1 MAAAVTVDHAAATR
15 RRTWEAGTRRPS
27 PPGVGS
33 LAKAARVRVR
43 RLNMP
48 RRGCQLTDR
57 PSCSRARS
65 TVTSSV
71 TIFPRTV
78 CRRPAAGPAAAGG
91 QRRLAMLS
99 TQFTINDLPI
109 EIILSIYAHC
119 SRMVC
124 SHMLVC
130 RRFLRGLTR
139 SKTIYISI
147 KDRSP
152 PLPAKYLARLLRR
165 CKINSI
171 LNCKRPAAFIC
182 EL

>member
-1 MAAAVTVDHAAATR
+1 MAAQRHGRGSDVAPPRPRLAGGP
-15 RRTWEAGTRRPS
+15 GTRRPVS
-27 PPGVGS
+27 GVGS
-33 LAKAARVRVR
+33 KAARV